1 MSSTRQSFSR
11 ASSASVPPRPRALLI
26 AGATAS
32 GKSSLALG
40 LAKKLNVSIINA
52 DSMQIYR
59 ELQII
64 TARPD
69 AADEAVCPHH
79 LFGHVSAVE
88 DYSTG
93 RWLDDVLA
101 AIAQVEK
108 AGRLPV
114 IVGGT
119 GLYFTALTEGIAAIP
134 DIPDAV
140 RRKVRQRFEDDGLAV
155 CHAALEAVDPAAF
168 QRILPSDKQRTLRAL
183 EVYEATG
190 RALSDWH
197 QDPVTPP
204 LAANEKGGLLKILLL
219 PSRDWLYER
228 CDRRFDEMLA
238 AGALAEAEKITA
250 LGLAPDRP
258 AMKAV
263 GLPSLQAV
271 IAGTQTPET
280 ARLQAQQQTRR
291 YAKRQ
296 MTWFRNQM
304 ISWNSYS
311 EQEYYKNNDEFLSYI
326 TKKGLT

>member
-1 MSSTRQSFSR
+1 
-11 ASSASVPPRPRALLI
+11 
-26 AGATAS
+26 
-32 GKSSLALG
+32 
-40 LAKKLNVSIINA
+40 
-52 DSMQIYR
+52 MQIYR

-79 LFGHVSAVE
+79 LYGHVSAAE

-93 RWLDDVLA
+93 RWLEDVLA
-101 AIAQVEK
+101 AVEQVEA
-108 AGRLPV
+108 AGRLPL

-119 GLYFTALTEGIAAIP
+119 GLYFTGLTEGMASIP
-134 DIPDAV
+134 DIPDTV
-140 RRKVRQRFEDDGLAV
+140 RRKVRQRCQDEGLAV

-168 QRILPSDKQRTLRAL
+168 QRILPTDKQRTLRAL

-197 QDPVTPP
+197 RDPVTPA
-204 LAANEKGGLLKILLL
+204 LSANEKGHLLKILLM

-228 CDRRFDEMLA
+228 CDRRFDTMLA
-238 AGALAEAEKITA
+238 AGALAEAEKVAA
-250 LGLAPDRP
+250 LGLSPNRP
-258 AMKAV
+258 AMKAL
-263 GLPSLQAV
+263 GLPELLAV
-271 IAGTQTPET
+271 ISGAQTPET

-311 EQEYYKNNDEFLSYI
+311 EQDYYKNKDEFLSYI